1 MDTTIHDLDD
11 YPESPDSTATDN
23 GTALALGIVL
33 ALLLVLVAAGLA
45 TYFVRAHAHGRR
57 EGEGQRSTT
66 SFENPVYDYAQQQQ
80 LQLNQ
85 GGDNIFNK
93 EYGGEG
99 GDLLEPMAP
108 APNGLA

>member
-1 MDTTIHDLDD
+1 M
-11 YPESPDSTATDN
+11 
-23 GTALALGIVL
+23 
-33 ALLLVLVAAGLA
+33 AAGLA

-66 SFENPVYDYAQQQQ
+66 SFENPVYEYAQQQQ
-80 LQLNQ
+80 QLNQ